1 MNMKKVISIMQPTYM
16 PWMGYFS
23 MIDQVDEFV
32 FLDSVQL
39 VNRSWQVRNKIKYN
53 DEEKMLTIPIKKEQS
68 RNNRLIYNT
77 AYSGIEWKERHL
89 GIIKQAYIKAQF
101 FSEVMPFIVALY
113 NREYESVGH
122 FNENVIMALSRR
134 IGIDT
139 PFYFAREMDIVG
151 HKDELL
157 VKICKEREADTY
169 LSALGSAT
177 YIEAMSPAGEFGKN
191 GMELLYLNYEHP
203 IYCQLGREFIPY
215 IGIFDLLFNEGFDVA
230 LDIIRSGIRKN
241 YSSLEIRRMAD

>member
-1 MNMKKVISIMQPTYM
+1 M
-16 PWMGYFS
+16 PWMGYFA
-23 MIDQVDEFV
+23 MIDQADEFV

-39 VNRSWQVRNKIKYN
+39 VSRSWQVRNKIKYN
-53 DEEKMLTIPIKKEQS
+53 DEEKMLTIPIKKEKS
-68 RNNRLIYNT
+68 RDDRLIYNT
-77 AYSGIEWKERHL
+77 AYSGNEWKESHL
-89 GIIKQAYIKAQF
+89 GIIKQAYIKARF
-101 FSEVMPFIVALY
+101 FSEVMPFIEELY

-134 IGIDT
+134 IGIGT

-157 VKICKEREADTY
+157 VKICKKREADTY
-169 LSALGSAT
+169 LSALGSAA

-203 IYCQLGREFIPY
+203 IYSQLGREFIPY

-230 LDIIRSGIRKN
+230 LDIIRSGTRKN
-241 YSSLEIRRMAD
+241 YSSFEIRRMVD